1 MSGRRGRP
9 KPYDKCCLHYIPE
22 KDEGADTLKATKAL
36 NRNLSENDKKDVRDF
51 IWKVDVSGLKGG
63 LGTITTQATKQDS
76 SLGWRVDRQ
85 NPPSGYVNIQVQKN
99 GADNPS
105 TVACVLVPTRLLD
118 GLGKGGRA
126 HELSWAFRGGMLRS
140 LNSHRLGQVGHQPAY
155 VITVH
160 KVVGNYTIRNLSE
173 ANLQEH

>member
-1 MSGRRGRP
+1 MASGP
-9 KPYDKCCLHYIPE
+9 P
-22 KDEGADTLKATKAL
+22 
-36 NRNLSENDKKDVRDF
+36 
-51 IWKVDVSGLKGG
+51 
-63 LGTITTQATKQDS
+63 
-76 SLGWRVDRQ
+76 

-105 TVACVLVPTRLLD
+105 SVTCVLVPTRLLA
-118 GLGKGGRA
+118 GVGKSGRA

-140 LNSHRLGQVGHQPAY
+140 LNSHRLGQVGHQSAY

-160 KVVGNYTIRNLSE
+160 KVVGNYTIRDLSE